1 MVCCANVLSLSAARA
16 VFLLQ
21 EHLLVES
28 PNWCVTAC
36 YNHNYDDSCLFPLSA
51 LALKGIE
58 YEYRAVH
65 LLKDG
70 GEQVYTVE

>member
-1 MVCCANVLSLSAARA
+1 MIDSSN
-16 VFLLQ
+16 FLF
-21 EHLLVES
+21 
-28 PNWCVTAC
+28 
-36 YNHNYDDSCLFPLSA
+36 CLA

-70 GEQVYTVE
+70 GEQVSV